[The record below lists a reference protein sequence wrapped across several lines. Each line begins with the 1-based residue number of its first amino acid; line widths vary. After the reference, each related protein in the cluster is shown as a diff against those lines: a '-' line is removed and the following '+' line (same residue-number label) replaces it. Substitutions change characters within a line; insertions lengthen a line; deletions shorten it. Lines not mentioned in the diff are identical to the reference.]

1 MMLYTRHQLLV
12 VLLVVG
18 AAGAGLAVD
27 HWRRAYPDLAERLES
42 ADRAWTA
49 PAAGLSGG
57 GCAGR
62 VGARSVVDPERCRRS
77 PRAASTGRVDVNR
90 ATAGELEGLPG
101 IGPALASRIV
111 AGRPFA
117 DVDELR
123 RVRGLRRATLD
134 RVRPLVSAGSPTL
147 HRE

>member
-27 HWRRAYPDLAERLES
+27 HWRRAYPDLAARLES
-42 ADRAWTA
+42 ADRAWTV
-49 PAAGLSGG
+49 PAAGSAAG
-57 GCAGR
+57 GCTGQA
-62 VGARSVVDPERCRRS
+62 GARGVSDPARCRGS
-77 PRAASTGRVDVNR
+77 FRAVSTDRVDVNR
-90 ATAGELEGLPG
+90 ATEGELRGLPG

-111 AGRPFA
+111 AARPFA
-117 DVDELR
+117 DVEELR
-123 RVRGLRRATLD
+123 RVRGLRRTTLEQL
-134 RVRPLVSAGSPTL
+134 RPLVTAGSPAL